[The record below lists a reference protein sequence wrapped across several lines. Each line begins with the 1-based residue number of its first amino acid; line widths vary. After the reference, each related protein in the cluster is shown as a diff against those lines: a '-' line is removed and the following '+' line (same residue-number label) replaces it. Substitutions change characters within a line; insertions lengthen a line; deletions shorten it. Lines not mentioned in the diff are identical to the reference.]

1 MGNHKVKA
9 VETHLDIKQFE
20 REDKIVFDGDC
31 ELTFHHYQIFQ
42 DKMEGLKLWEG
53 AIVMVRYLLA
63 HCEKYESKSL
73 LDVGAGMGVVG
84 ISAAAFLDADVLML
98 DYLEPVIELCQ
109 KNIEAN
115 QEAFVEDRIPKVQ
128 YLDWNRPDNFDF
140 DQHYDLIVGCELV
153 YSITHSEQLVSFLSK
168 ALKPNAEL
176 LLMIPTCRA
185 YGPEF
190 MDALHR
196 ISKDLRIEEA
206 ILDDPYYTKSPVPA
220 GVKDDFY
227 PLKELTFKLIIIT
240 RLDPAG
246 AEKHL
251 TSDLPGK
258 SSPKPESLSAAGLS
272 TEQVAA
278 RPNEQQ

>member
-1 MGNHKVKA
+1 MGNQKVKA
-9 VETHLDIKQFE
+9 VETHFDIRQFE
-20 REDKIVFDGDC
+20 REDRIVFAPEC

-63 HCEKYESKSL
+63 NSEKYESKSL

-109 KNIEAN
+109 KNIEVN
-115 QEAFVEDRIPKVQ
+115 QEAFIEDRIPKVQ
-128 YLDWNRPDNFDF
+128 FLDWNRPDNFDF

-153 YSITHSEQLVSFLSK
+153 YSITHSEHLVNFLAK
-168 ALKPNAEL
+168 TLKPNSEL

-190 MDALHR
+190 MEALHR
-196 ISKDLRIEEA
+196 ISKDLRIEEE
-206 ILDDPYYTKSPVPA
+206 ILDDEYFTKSPVPP
-220 GVKDDFY
+220 GVKDEFY
-227 PLKELTFKLIIIT
+227 PLQELTFKLILVK
-240 RLDPAG
+240 RLDPAAPPKQNSESPEEPRT
-246 AEKHL
+246 AEDPNPAE
-251 TSDLPGK
+251 DLPAGQQ
-258 SSPKPESLSAAGLS
+258 SAPTL
-272 TEQVAA
+272 
-278 RPNEQQ
+278 EQQ